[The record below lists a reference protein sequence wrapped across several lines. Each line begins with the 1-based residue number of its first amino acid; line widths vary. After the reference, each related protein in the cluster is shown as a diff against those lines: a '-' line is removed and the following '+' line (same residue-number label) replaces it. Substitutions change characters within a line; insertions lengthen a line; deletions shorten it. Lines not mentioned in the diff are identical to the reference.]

1 MNTLMIYFIF
11 VPILALLLLGLN
23 FLFATVKEDSE
34 KLSPYECGFA
44 PIYGQ
49 TRTPFSIHF
58 YVVAILFLVFDLEI
72 LLLYPIALT
81 LYQVSIYGFI
91 FVFIFFIF
99 IHIKII
105 KIIIIVIII
114 FIF

>member
-1 MNTLMIYFIF
+1 MVYFIF
-11 VPILALLLLGLN
+11 VPVLAMILLALN
-23 FLFATVKEDSE
+23 YLFAIVKEDGE

-72 LLLYPIALT
+72 LLLYPIGLT
-81 LYQVSIYGFI
+81 LYQVSIYGFV
-91 FVFIFFIF
+91 FVFIFFGVLTLGFVFEF
-99 IHIKII
+99 IKGLLKIL
-105 KIIIIVIII
+105 K
-114 FIF
+114 